1 MRPSIYII
9 EPDIERSAAVEAML
23 SSLGYDALLTT
34 RFSQSKGLPDACAIW
49 VGALE
54 ASQELDDHLEKV
66 CAQNAQLP
74 LIVAADSLL
83 AGQLDREQRRC
94 HRVSFPLQRAEL
106 GTLLQ
111 HLMASAKR
119 KSDRRAVRC
128 LVGSSEA
135 MGRVRELVRQV
146 SRHDTSVLILGE
158 SGTGKEIVA
167 RTIHDSSPRRDKPF
181 IAINCGA
188 IPPDLLESELFGHEK
203 GAFTGAISTRKG
215 RFELAEGGTLFLDE
229 IGDMSLPMQVKLLR
243 VLQERVFERV
253 GGNRSMESDVR
264 IVAATHRNLE
274 EDIVKGGTFR
284 EDLFYRI
291 AVFPI
296 EMPSLRERIG
306 DLGELVEEF
315 TQRLQRRGVETAI
328 LGNEVLRTLA
338 RHAWPGNVRELGNLV
353 ERLSVMFPGRSVHG
367 ENLPVRY
374 RIAQTCEGVLATSTS
389 SGEATELPPI
399 RVTDTSDAEP
409 LRMPD
414 LASGTV
420 DLKEHLA
427 EIEIAL
433 IRQAMALTDNVVAQA
448 AKILNLQRTTLVE
461 KLRKYGLQ
469 QANGSLI
476 PA

>member
-9 EPDIERSAAVEAML
+9 EPDLDRSAAVEAML
-23 SSLGYDALLTT
+23 TSLGYDTLLAS
-34 RFSQSKGLPDACAIW
+34 RFSQTEGLPRACAAW
-49 VGALE
+49 VGAIE
-54 ASQELDDHLEKV
+54 TCKELDRHLSKV
-66 CAQNAQLP
+66 CASAAQLP
-74 LIVAADSLL
+74 LIVPADSPV
-83 AGQLDREQRRC
+83 AGQFEEERRRC
-94 HRVSFPLQRAEL
+94 HRVAFPLRRAEV
-106 GTLLQ
+106 GGLLQ
-111 HLMASAKR
+111 RLTTVPKPNPE
-119 KSDRRAVRC
+119 RR

-135 MGRVRELVRQV
+135 MQRVQGLVRQV
-146 SRHDTSVLILGE
+146 ARHDTSVLILGE

-167 RTIHDSSPRRDKPF
+167 RTIHDCSPRRDKPF
-181 IAINCGA
+181 VAINCGA

-203 GAFTGAISTRKG
+203 GAFTGAISARKG

-229 IGDMSLPMQVKLLR
+229 IGDMSLTMQVKLLR

-253 GGNRSMESDVR
+253 GGNRSMETDVR

-274 EDIVKGGTFR
+274 DAIVNGGTFR
-284 EDLFYRI
+284 EDLYYRI

-328 LGNEVLRTLA
+328 LGDEVIRTLS

-353 ERLSVMFPGRSVHG
+353 ERLSVMYPGRSVRG

-374 RIAQTCEGVLATSTS
+374 RAAQSFDDMYSITAVPGEGGEPVVAQAATAPVGSPFRT
-389 SGEATELPPI
+389 
-399 RVTDTSDAEP
+399 
-409 LRMPD
+409 PD
-414 LASGTV
+414 LSSGTV

-469 QANGSLI
+469 ASNGSLM
-476 PA
+476 AA